1 MQGGSDGGESQVA
14 HPNGHSQMEPMWD
27 LSQVQRLSRPA
38 DLYANLPPLNQPKP
52 LEQVQVAKANK
63 PARQRRTSCGGRRA
77 QTRPSL
83 EAPSLAENSFAI

>member
-14 HPNGHSQMEPMWD
+14 HPNGHSQLEPVWD
-27 LSQVQRLSRPA
+27 LSQVRRLSKPA
-38 DLYANLPPLNQPKP
+38 DFYANPPPLNQPEL
-52 LEQVQVAKANK
+52 LEQVQVAKAK

>member
-14 HPNGHSQMEPMWD
+14 HPNGHSQLEPVWD
-27 LSQVQRLSRPA
+27 LSQVRRLSKPA
-38 DLYANLPPLNQPKP
+38 DFYANPPPLDQLKP
-52 LEQVQVAKANK
+52 LEQVQVAKAK